1 MIRPAEAADAALEA
15 SVVGSFSRIGLWA
28 RSRLLPEFT
37 TGDRATL
44 EGQTVVITGATS
56 GIGHAAA
63 TALARLGAAV
73 HFLARDP
80 ARAAG
85 ARRRIAAA
93 SGSQQ
98 VSYGLADLDD
108 PDSVRVFAGHYLST
122 HDRLDILIHNAGA
135 IHPRYQT
142 NGAGTELT
150 AAGQVVAPFL
160 LTSLLLP
167 ALLAAGRSRVITVS
181 SAGMYTQRLDPAVV
195 QMPATGYRGVTA
207 YARAKR
213 AQVALSREWARRL
226 AGTGIAFHAM
236 HPGWVDT
243 PGIAAALPRFHAVM
257 RPLLRTPGQGADT
270 VIWLATT
277 DPARLGSGTFW
288 HDRRPRTEYRLPG
301 TREACPAAR
310 ILWDQI
316 EFSQRR
322 LARHPA

>member
-1 MIRPAEAADAALEA
+1 MTGPAEAADAALEA

-37 TGDRATL
+37 AGAPATL

-56 GIGHAAA
+56 GIGHATA
-63 TALARLGAAV
+63 TALARLGGAV

-80 ARAAG
+80 ARAAD
-85 ARRRIAAA
+85 ARRRIATA

-108 PDSVRVFAGHYLST
+108 PGSVRAFADDYLST
-122 HDRLDILIHNAGA
+122 HSQLDVLIHNAGA
-135 IHPRYQT
+135 IHPSYQT

-150 AAGQVVAPFL
+150 IAGQVIAPFL

-181 SAGMYTQRLDPAVV
+181 SAGMYTQRLDPGVL
-195 QMPATGYRGVTA
+195 QIPASGYRGVTA

-226 AGTGIAFHAM
+226 AGTGVACHAM
-236 HPGWVDT
+236 HPGWVNT
-243 PGIAAALPRFHAVM
+243 PGIAAALPRFHAIM

-270 VIWLATT
+270 IIWLATT
-277 DPARLGSGTFW
+277 DPARLGSGKFW
-288 HDRRPRTEYRLPG
+288 HDRRPRTEYRLPW
-301 TREACPAAR
+301 TREPWPAAR
-310 ILWDQI
+310 TLWDHI

-322 LARHPA
+322 PARYPA